1 MCTVTYIPTK
11 KGVIITSNRD
21 EATGRSSASPAVTE
35 NRDGLKLLYPKDS
48 KAAGTWIAAKNNN
61 EVVVLLNGAFKNHE
75 KKTFYKES
83 RGTVLLNIFNAKLPE
98 QAFEEIDLQEIE
110 NFTLILYKSKSL
122 LECRWDGK
130 QKHTIKK
137 DPNVA
142 HIWSSVTLY
151 NPQVSK
157 KREKWFS
164 SWLMEERE
172 IDQQKA
178 IDFHRSTGDGNLADN
193 LVMHRD
199 DGINT
204 VSITSAF
211 ITSNGTYFNY
221 QDLKAET
228 DEMLMFPKKRSVLNA
243 LMNGLMVSLIIIK
256 TKIASWEYWP
266 MHVIYAPMYVYWFYL
281 SFKANSLFF
290 FSAANPTRKNAGF
303 VMEKKSDSYAFL
315 PQNYYP
321 KTVLVKPEN
330 PITTLKLMLDEKL
343 IRFPVIA
350 KPDMG
355 ERGTG
360 VQLISSLVDLDIYR
374 QKSRVDFLVQE
385 FVNLPE
391 EVGIFYCRPPG
402 QTNGQITGIVGKE
415 LLTVMG
421 DGKSNI
427 EMLIRKTGRHL
438 LQFKKLKVEY
448 GNQLYKILPIHE
460 KLILSYYGNHCRGA
474 KFVDFSGM
482 ITEEL
487 TQTINRLCKHLPE
500 FYFGRLDIKFSRWE
514 ELNQGKNLSVIEIN
528 GAASEP
534 THMYDPKHSI
544 FFAWREI
551 KRHWDLLYQISITNS
566 RTKSIPL
573 MGITEGIK
581 MLRSHSAHVKKIN
594 SPKQNYV

>member
-11 KGVIITSNRD
+11 NGVIITSNRD
-21 EATGRSSASPAVTE
+21 EAIGRSAALPAVTE
-35 NRDGLKLLYPKDS
+35 IGDGLKLLYPKDS
-48 KAAGTWIAAKNNN
+48 KTTGTWIAAKNNN
-61 EVVVLLNGAFKNHE
+61 ELAVLLNGAFENHE
-75 KKTFYKES
+75 KKAFYRES

-98 QAFEEIDLQEIE
+98 RAFEEIELDGIE
-110 NFTLILYKSKSL
+110 NFTLILYKSNSL

-130 QKHTIKK
+130 QKYTLKK

-151 NPQVSK
+151 NPQVSG

-164 SWLMEERE
+164 AWLMEERE

-178 IDFHRSTGDGNLADN
+178 IDFHLSAGDGNVADN
-193 LVMHRD
+193 LVMQRN
-199 DGINT
+199 DGIHT

-211 ITSNGTYFNY
+211 ITSDGMHFNY
-221 QDLKAET
+221 QDLKAKT
-228 DEMLMFPKKRSVLNA
+228 NEMLLFPKKRTA
-243 LMNGLMVSLIIIK
+243 LADLINRLTVSLIIKK

-266 MHVIYAPMYVYWFYL
+266 MHLIYAPMYLYWFYL
-281 SFKANSLFF
+281 SFKARSLFF
-290 FSAANPTRKNAGF
+290 FSAANPMRKNAGF
-303 VMEKKSDSYAFL
+303 AMEKKSDSYAFL
-315 PQNYYP
+315 PQYYYP
-321 KTVLVKPEN
+321 KTVLVKPED
-330 PITTLKLMLDEKL
+330 PITKLKLILDAKL

-360 VQLISSLVDLDIYR
+360 VHLISSLTGLDIYC

-385 FVNLPE
+385 FVDLPI
-391 EVGIFYCRPPG
+391 EVGIFYCRLPG

-415 LLTVMG
+415 LLSVTG
-421 DGKSNI
+421 DGRSSI
-427 EMLIRKTGRHL
+427 EMLIKKSGRHL
-438 LQFKKLKVEY
+438 LQLKKLQLEY
-448 GNQLYKILPIHE
+448 GNQLYKILPINE

-474 KFVDFSGM
+474 KFVDFSEM
-482 ITEEL
+482 ITAEL
-487 TQTINRLCKHLPE
+487 TQTINQLCKHLPE
-500 FYFGRLDIKFSRWE
+500 FYFGRLDLKFNSWE
-514 ELNQGKNLSVIEIN
+514 ELKLGKKLSVIELN

-551 KRHWDLLYQISITNS
+551 KRHWDLLYQISIANS

-573 MGITEGIK
+573 MGIAQGMK
-581 MLRSHSAHVKKIN
+581 MLRSHSEHIKKIN
-594 SPKQNYV
+594 FS